1 MHIFST
7 HLPHTSNL
15 NSERILAPPQQY
27 ALEGKNTT
35 LNCSTNYP
43 NAFVTWLH
51 EEDTNDAVQI
61 GDGIIVDASLE
72 DEGTYICRVYLSR
85 LDRTYTRRVQLR
97 VISKC
102 TAWLA
107 IHIPC
112 NKGCKNI
119 LSCVESQET

>member
-1 MHIFST
+1 MHVFST

-43 NAFVTWLH
+43 NAFITWLH
-51 EEDTNDAVQI
+51 EEDTNDTVQI

-72 DEGTYICRVYLSR
+72 DEGTYICRVYLSH

-107 IHIPC
+107 IELPC
-112 NKGCKNI
+112 NKG
-119 LSCVESQET
+119 